1 MNKILSKKIN
11 NILDIDKDR
20 EYINFSHKNNYINL
34 KNFFDITEIEKSVK
48 NSDDF
53 KIKFK
58 ISPGYQDIIEDL
70 KKIDNHND
78 FNNYLYDKNIEV
90 RFDSKIVED
99 GIKQQKNSKKKT
111 IKASKSPKTKD
122 LDFQEDDRQIVVSPE
137 NMEYIIEEFSFS
149 KMMYIDKV
157 SKELLYD
164 LKQFKNIVKEAV
176 NYEITTGKWM
186 LKIGFD
192 FIYGMVNETS
202 ICAPVFFRDI
212 IIEIIDNEII
222 ITSSNAIEFNEKLH
236 IFIMKELKKEVK
248 ENKKTFETFETFK
261 EELEVYFNYKI
272 EDVENEDFSEINE
285 KEEKKTFRTLKHS
298 NLFIISLFDSK
309 SGKIKEDFIELM
321 QIKSNMFDKN
331 MKNDNEY
338 YQREEFLNPALIQ
351 LNNPLNIQQKYAVRS
366 AMSENTIIYGPPGTG
381 KSEIITSIVANIMIQ
396 EKNLIVVSEK
406 VAALDVIKKRLG
418 KLDSFAFYLKDLDDE
433 KKFYEQIENISD
445 QMGSF
450 YNDEYKTREFSL
462 KKSYQEND
470 RVIDYNTSIE
480 KFRNVLQD
488 SIDFSLKKDSRRN
501 DYRDFLIS
509 INMTNQF
516 VKENKTGVEKFWE
529 EYKDKYVKLQSPT
542 EFISKVAEFNW
553 FKTAY
558 NIAEEEISKYDKM
571 RNDLTNFL
579 VENDFVDYTIDSF
592 ENVSTNVQEL
602 ELFIKKYMMH
612 KDKAFVALLLE
623 EPIFLLDN
631 YKIMKRITSLLSDV
645 KQSKSIITFLFKNIT
660 KHDRFLMKLSS
671 LGSEKLKLKLTER
684 YFLKGEIVVKNTPFT
699 SKPDPKTLLVIIDS
713 IREFNEIKNFKN
725 NSYLK
730 NIDELKEEFINPIIV
745 YFHQHKYLLKQNFID
760 FYNKKIIIFD
770 LRIINQYFKYRVNK
784 IEREL
789 INISNYNYEIASK
802 NKVIIEKNIPQL
814 IKSYLKNNQDFIL
827 KMDEALYQTY
837 TKYIKNKL
845 SKSSNEFQEKCNKM
859 MRISRM
865 ENRPKVNEFIN
876 EFLDCL
882 LVIFPV
888 WISKPN
894 LISHY
899 TELKPEL
906 FDVGIFDEAS
916 QMFLEKAYPILYR
929 CKYVIISGDDKQLK
943 PERLIFNEYLGKED
957 NYHIKDIEFDD
968 AESLLDRARVA
979 YWNTYTLKNHYRS
992 LSKDLIEF
1000 SNDKFYENKLLFGTK
1015 NNNSIEPLDII
1026 DIVKNVKVVNG
1037 VNKEE
1042 ANQILI
1048 RLKSEV
1054 EKNILKKILVICFT
1068 ETQKEFINNK
1078 IFNESKWVSILNKV
1092 KRGSVVIGDISSV
1105 QGDEGDL
1112 SIISVVFTKTNS
1124 SFGLLTN
1131 PRGSN
1136 YLNVA
1141 ITRAKSKMIIFKS
1154 IKSEDIVGDPL
1165 NKDLTIFT
1173 DWIKY
1178 LDTKAKIIAKSKK
1191 DKSIILEN
1199 KPLTN
1204 FKKDIYEAIINDSE
1218 LKNYK
1223 FLQNFVL
1230 GSEIVDI
1237 AVYQNDPHNIL
1248 LLIILDDW
1256 KKNITIESFF
1266 ADIDQ
1271 EEYLMSREYNVIRV
1285 EEIGW
1290 LKNSEES
1297 IDFIKDAL
1305 IKSSVEE
1312 KPKVK
1317 KTTKPIK
1324 KNK

>member
-1 MNKILSKKIN
+1 MNKILAKKIN

-20 EYINFSHKNNYINL
+20 EYINFSHENKHINL
-34 KNFFDITEIEKSVK
+34 KNFFDVNEIDNFTK
-48 NSDDF
+48 NNESF
-53 KIKFK
+53 EIRFK

-78 FNNYLYDKNIEV
+78 FNEYLYNTNIQI
-90 RFDSKIVED
+90 RFNSKIVED
-99 GIKQQKNSKKKT
+99 GIKKQKTIKKKT
-111 IKASKSPKTKD
+111 KKTKD
-122 LDFQEDDRQIVVSPE
+122 NINAEFKEDQGQIVVSVE

-149 KMMYIDKV
+149 KMTYIEKIA
-157 SKELLYD
+157 KEMLFE
-164 LKQFKNIVKEAV
+164 LKQFQTIVKKAV
-176 NYEITTGKWM
+176 NHEITTGKWT

-192 FIYGMVNETS
+192 FLYGLINDAS

-212 IIEIIDNEII
+212 TIEIIDNEII
-222 ITSSNAIEFNEKLH
+222 IKALKTIEFNEKLY
-236 IFIMKELKKEVK
+236 IFIMKELKKEIK
-248 ENKKTFETFETFK
+248 ENKKTFGSFQEFK
-261 EELEVYFNYKI
+261 EELETHLNYNI
-272 EDVENEDFSEINE
+272 ENIENEDFLEIDE
-285 KEEKKTFRTLKHS
+285 KENKKIFRTLKHS
-298 NLFIISLFDSK
+298 KLFIISLFDSK
-309 SGKIKEDFIELM
+309 SGKIKDDFIDLM
-321 QIKSNMFDKN
+321 KIESNMFDKN

-338 YQREEFLNPALIQ
+338 YQREEFLKPALIQ

-366 AMSENTIIYGPPGTG
+366 SMNENTIIYGPPGTG
-381 KSEIITSIVANIMIQ
+381 KSEIITSIVANIMMQ

-406 VAALDVIKKRLG
+406 TAALDVIRKRLG
-418 KLDSFAFYLKDLDDE
+418 KLNSFAFYLKDLDNE
-433 KKFYEQIENISD
+433 NKFYEQIENISD

-450 YNDEYKTREFSL
+450 YNDEYKAREFSL
-462 KKSYQEND
+462 EKSYQEND
-470 RVIDYNTSIE
+470 RVIDYNSSIE

-501 DYRDFLIS
+501 DYRDFLLS
-509 INMTNQF
+509 INMTNKF

-553 FKTAY
+553 FKTSY
-558 NIAEEEISKYDKM
+558 NIAEEEISKYDQM

-592 ENVSTNVQEL
+592 DSVSKNVQEL

-612 KDKAFVALLLE
+612 KDKTFVSLLLE
-623 EPIFLLDN
+623 EPNFLMNN
-631 YKIMKRITSLLSDV
+631 YNIMKRIESLLSGV
-645 KQSKSIITFLFKNIT
+645 KEAKAVINFLFKNIT

-671 LGSEKLKLKLTER
+671 LGSENLKLKLTER
-684 YFLKGEIVVKNTPFT
+684 YFLKGEIIAKNTLFA
-699 SKPDPKTLLVIIDS
+699 SKPNQKTLLLIIDC
-713 IREFNEIKNFKN
+713 IREFNDITNFKN

-730 NIDELKEEFINPIIV
+730 NIGEWKEEFINPIIV

-789 INISNYNYEIASK
+789 INISNYNFEIASK
-802 NKVIIEKNIPQL
+802 NKIITERDIPQL

-827 KMDEALYQTY
+827 KMDEALYETY

-845 SKSSNEFQEKCNKM
+845 AKSSKEFQEKCNRM

-865 ENRPKVNEFIN
+865 ENRPKVNEFIS
-876 EFLDCL
+876 EFLDCM

-899 TELKPEL
+899 TELKPDL

-943 PERLIFNEYLGKED
+943 PERLIFNEYLENKD
-957 NYHIKDIEFDD
+957 NSNVKDIEFDD

-1042 ANQILI
+1042 ANQILA
-1048 RLKSEV
+1048 RLKLEV

-1068 ETQKEFINNK
+1068 KTQKEFINNK
-1078 IFNESKWVSILNKV
+1078 IFNDSKWFSILNKV

-1112 SIISVVFTKTNS
+1112 SIISVVFTKTS
-1124 SFGLLTN
+1124 SNFGLLTN

-1154 IKSEDIVGDPL
+1154 IKNEDIVGDPL

-1204 FKKDIYEAIINDSE
+1204 FKKDIYEAITINPE
-1218 LKNYK
+1218 FKNYK

-1285 EEIGW
+1285 EETGW
-1290 LKNSEES
+1290 LKNPEES
-1297 IDFIKDAL
+1297 IEFIKDAL

-1317 KTTKPIK
+1317 TKPIK